1 MRGITGSVRGIVV
14 ATVVWCCSAASAGQ
28 PMRAITVEDCVRTRR
43 PVPGEVALSPN
54 GKRIAY
60 IVKAP
65 NLATNRNDYRVYV
78 REIKS
83 GNKRNNGS
91 LLFVA
96 NDVSGLT
103 WLSDSS
109 HIALLSRGEHNSI
122 IRIVDVVKG
131 TSNIRASSQ
140 RRIGSFSINSDGRV
154 LAFSVSLP
162 PEDPGSSKQKALRG
176 FPVKFG
182 TPVETWNREDWSP
195 NSSIYIVRTAPNGDR
210 SVRRV
215 CSKAISTANDSCAL
229 PAVTAVS
236 LSPRGEFLT
245 FNFHAAQVP
254 EHWKSNL
261 VYKWLAEGG
270 IPIDALALYD
280 VQRGEARIAFDAP
293 DAGFEQPAIWSGD
306 GRLFTVVSLAPVG
319 SRWEREDAL
328 AGFTNALQMESYTH
342 LFAVDPSAGN
352 VSQVLKRLP
361 VWSQNPTLFWK
372 SSTSPLLARSGKEA
386 FSWMKREAGSWIEQ
400 AGFSPVFEGFGVRP
414 SATSTGST
422 LASDGEVVVGVA
434 ESTMSPPEIVR
445 YDVRSKQSVLLSDLN
460 PEYRSIALGDVEPV
474 QWKSPLGANCSGYL
488 IKPVGYSPGRKY
500 PLVIMAKGW
509 TDGFLSDTRFQ
520 TAFPPQP
527 LANNGFAVLLI
538 NMPAGG
544 AELKEYPSGI
554 AEAFNWIAMI
564 ESGVTLVDQR
574 GLIDKDN
581 VGIIG
586 FSRTSWNVDFMITH
600 SDFHFAAASSAD
612 SGLYNYGS
620 YWYDNNKDSMESNEQ
635 AMGGPPY
642 GETFHHWIKYSPAF
656 NAQSAHVP
664 LLMEYCGYGVLSQPL
679 SALEFFV
686 ALRRQAKPVELYFYP
701 KGEHMLDTPWERVAS
716 LQRNVDWFRFWMQG
730 FERAHPEDHEQYIR
744 WEALRK
750 LHFEDARKLAG
761 AKTKNGEP
769 SF

>member
-1 MRGITGSVRGIVV
+1 MT
-14 ATVVWCCSAASAGQ
+14 AAWCSPVPSAGQ
-28 PMRAITVEDCVRTRR
+28 QIRAITVEDCVRTRR
-43 PVPGEVALSPN
+43 PVPGEVTLSPD

-65 NLATNRNDYRVYV
+65 NLTKNRNDYRVYV
-78 REIKS
+78 RDIKS
-83 GNKRNNGS
+83 ATQRNNGS

-103 WLSDSS
+103 WLSDNSR
-109 HIALLSRGEHNSI
+109 IVFLSRTEHDNI
-122 IRIVDVVKG
+122 IRIVNVVKR
-131 TSNIRASSQ
+131 TSTIAAASR
-140 RRIGSFSINSDGRV
+140 RRIGSFSINSDGRA

-162 PEDPGSSKQKALRG
+162 TEDPVLLKSRTLRG

-182 TPVETWNREDWSP
+182 TPIETWDREDWSP
-195 NSSIYIVRTAPNGDR
+195 NSSIYIVRTAPTGNR
-210 SVRRV
+210 TVRRV
-215 CSKAISTANDSCAL
+215 CSKTISISNDSCTL
-229 PAVTAVS
+229 PSVTAVS
-236 LSPRGEFLT
+236 LSLRGEFLT
-245 FNFHAAQVP
+245 FNFRATHVP
-254 EHWKSNL
+254 EHWKTNL
-261 VYKWLAEGG
+261 VYKWLSEGG

-280 VQRGEARIAFDAP
+280 VQRGEVRIAFDTP

-306 GRLFTVVSLAPVG
+306 GRLFTIVSLAPAR

-328 AGFTNALQMESYTH
+328 AGFTNAQQMESYTH
-342 LFAVDPSAGN
+342 LFAVDPRNGD
-352 VSQVLKRLP
+352 VSQVLKSLT

-372 SSTSPLLARSGKEA
+372 SSTSPLLVRNGKEA
-386 FSWMKREAGSWIEQ
+386 FAWMSREGGSWIEQ
-400 AGFSPVFEGFGVRP
+400 AGFTPVFEGFGVRP

-422 LASDGEVVVGVA
+422 VASNGEVVVGVA
-434 ESTMSPPEIVR
+434 EATMSPPEILK

-460 PEYRSIALGDVEPV
+460 PEYRGIALGQVEPL
-474 QWKSPLGANCSGYL
+474 QWKSSLGADCSGYL
-488 IKPVGYSPGRKY
+488 IKPVGYSLGKKY

-527 LANNGFAVLLI
+527 LANDGFAVLLI

-544 AELKEYPSGI
+544 SELKEYPSGA
-554 AEAFNWIAMI
+554 AEALNWIAMV
-564 ESGVTLVDQR
+564 ESGVTLVNER
-574 GLIDKDN
+574 GLIDKGN

-600 SDFHFAAASSAD
+600 SDIHFAAASSAD

-620 YWYDNNKDSMESNEQ
+620 YWYDNNKDSIQSNEQ

-642 GETFHHWIKYSPAF
+642 GETLQHWIKYSPAF
-656 NAQSAHVP
+656 NAQNAHVP

-686 ALRRQAKPVELYFYP
+686 ALSRQAKPVELYFYP

-750 LHFEDARKLAG
+750 LHSEDVKKLAG
-761 AKTKNGEP
+761 DKTKSGE
-769 SF
+769 SNF